1 MWPQTYSFG
10 EDLPNHPEQPEPGK
24 CIAHHSGFELALS
37 LFILVGMVV
46 SYLPQ
51 HFRIIHKGT
60 SEGISPWFLLL
71 GTVSASSTFLNIVI
85 LQWRVIMCCKVLS
98 LGPCLE
104 STLGIAQLGV
114 QFIMFSIVFVLYLIY
129 YPNHK
134 ITAERVQR
142 HDRQYSFLPAPTE
155 EWTLSLMIAYV
166 VSGHLAICTIVTII
180 MLTFVGGP
188 ENHWTSSWAAFLGI
202 TSVALATV
210 QYVPQI
216 HRTFKRKSVGA
227 LSIPMMLMQTP
238 GAALLTLSLALRP
251 GANWTTW
258 IVYAV
263 TGCLQGILLVLCIY
277 YHFQAK
283 SHGQSDF
290 VNSETEPLL
299 VGDGNA
305 PKVRGYNVAANT
317 HGASSTSHSDPQTLA

>member
-1 MWPQTYSFG
+1 MWLAPFSFG
-10 EDLPNHPEQPEPGK
+10 SEPAPDQPQPGQ
-24 CIAHHSGFELALS
+24 CVPVHNDFELALA

-71 GTVSASSTFLNIVI
+71 GAISASSTFLNIVI
-85 LQWRVIMCCKVLS
+85 LQWRVILCCKVLS

-114 QFIMFSIVFVLYLIY
+114 QFVMFGLVLVLYLIY
-129 YPNHK
+129 YPSYK
-134 ITAERVQR
+134 IVAERALPHVR
-142 HDRQYSFLPAPTE
+142 HTFSFWPAPSE
-155 EWTLSLMIAYV
+155 EWALSLIIANV
-166 VSGHLAICTIVTII
+166 VAIHLAICVVIT
-180 MLTFVGGP
+180 MALLTFVGGP
-188 ENHWTSSWAAFLGI
+188 ENGWTSAWATFLGI
-202 TSVALATV
+202 TSVTLATI

-227 LSIPMMLMQTP
+227 LSIPMMMMQTP
-238 GAALLTLSLALRP
+238 GAALLTISLALRP

-263 TGCLQGILLVLCIY
+263 TGCLQGTLLIMCLY
-277 YHFQAK
+277 FHFWAK
-283 SHGQSDF
+283 SHGYDDF
-290 VNSETEPLL
+290 HAAEREPLL
-299 VGDGNA
+299 AEDGSA
-305 PKVRGYNVAANT
+305 PRVDGYTVARNPEANV
-317 HGASSTSHSDPQTLA
+317 STSNP

>member
-1 MWPQTYSFG
+1 MDTLVATEGPQPG
-10 EDLPNHPEQPEPGK
+10 E
-24 CIAHHSGFELALS
+24 CIAHHNGFELALA

-71 GTVSASSTFLNIVI
+71 GCISASSTFLNIVI
-85 LQWRVIMCCKVLS
+85 LQWKVIQCCGVLN

-114 QFIMFSIVFVLYLIY
+114 QFVMFGLVFVLYMLYFPAYKKLAEAGHDSNTQGGSLPGKSAEWSLSIKIAHIVLSHLI
-129 YPNHK
+129 
-134 ITAERVQR
+134 
-142 HDRQYSFLPAPTE
+142 
-155 EWTLSLMIAYV
+155 
-166 VSGHLAICTIVTII
+166 ICVLVTIYI
-180 MLTFVGGP
+180 LAFVGP
-188 ENHWTSSWAAFLGI
+188 ENKWTLAWASFLGI
-202 TSVALATV
+202 TSVILATI

-216 HRTFKRKSVGA
+216 IRTFRRKSVGA

-263 TGCLQGILLVLCIY
+263 TGCLQGTLLVMCIY
-277 YHFQAK
+277 YHFRAK
-283 SHGQSDF
+283 ELGYDAFDSA
-290 VNSETEPLL
+290 ETEPL
-299 VGDGNA
+299 
-305 PKVRGYNVAANT
+305 VANGEEPAQR
-317 HGASSTSHSDPQTLA
+317 SYQ

>member
-1 MWPQTYSFG
+1 MWITPFQLG
-10 EDLPNHPEQPEPGK
+10 PEPPAPGQPQPGE
-24 CIAHHSGFELALS
+24 CIDRHSDFELALS

-71 GTVSASSTFLNIVI
+71 GTISASSTFLNIVV
-85 LQWRVIMCCKVLS
+85 LQWKVILCCGVLS

-104 STLGIAQLGV
+104 SILGIAQLGV
-114 QFIMFSIVFVLYLIY
+114 QFVMFGLVLVLYLIY
-129 YPNHK
+129 YPVHK
-134 ITAERVQR
+134 IVAERSQQHIR
-142 HDRQYSFLPAPTE
+142 HLFSFLPAQTE
-155 EWTLSLMIAYV
+155 EWALSLLIAHV
-166 VSGHLAICTIVTII
+166 VAMHLVICIVVTIV
-180 MLTFVGGP
+180 LLAFVGGP
-188 ENHWTSSWAAFLGI
+188 ENHWTSAWATFLGI
-202 TSVALATV
+202 TSVVLATI

-227 LSIPMMLMQTP
+227 LSIPMMMMQTP

-263 TGCLQGILLVLCIY
+263 TGCLQGTLLVMCIY

-283 SHGQSDF
+283 SHGHDDF
-290 VNSETEPLL
+290 DTTETEPLL
-299 VGDGNA
+299 AEDVRA
-305 PKVRGYNVAANT
+305 PRTRGYT
-317 HGASSTSHSDPQTLA
+317 GPGGSQG